1 MQIWPLPRAFE
12 SLGMGKIQEAGTSGG
27 GWVYNNPVR
36 KAKTEIPDRAA
47 SMIRALLI
55 VSITLLVGLPVLAQ
69 RGGGGHG
76 GGGMHGLGG
85 GMHGGHRPFHNNF
98 RFRNF
103 DRSLSPFAFGS
114 PGFDGSNA
122 DYGNPFDYGY
132 PSDDSQRYDSSN
144 AGYQSS
150 VSAVIEVQLTPHIYS
165 YVPVNS
171 RNALVAPDIHEY
183 VPPLSQ
189 SNSTYGPTLYL
200 IAFQDNSIRAALA
213 YWMEGSTLRYV
224 TLDHEQKQAPL
235 ASVDRALSERLNGER
250 HVLFRLPSR

>member
-1 MQIWPLPRAFE
+1 MSQ
-12 SLGMGKIQEAGTSGG
+12 
-27 GWVYNNPVR
+27 
-36 KAKTEIPDRAA
+36 
-47 SMIRALLI
+47 
-55 VSITLLVGLPVLAQ
+55 
-69 RGGGGHG
+69 
-76 GGGMHGLGG
+76 
-85 GMHGGHRPFHNNF
+85 
-98 RFRNF
+98 
-103 DRSLSPFAFGS
+103 FAFGS

-165 YVPVNS
+165 YVPVDS

-183 VPPLSQ
+183 VPPPSQ
-189 SNSTYGPTLYL
+189 TNSTYGPTLYL

-213 YWMEGSTLRYV
+213 YWTEGSTLRYV

>member
-1 MQIWPLPRAFE
+1 
-12 SLGMGKIQEAGTSGG
+12 MGKIQEAGTSGG

-47 SMIRALLI
+47 SMRRALLI

-76 GGGMHGLGG
+76 GGGHGGGGMHALGG
-85 GMHGGHRPFHNNF
+85 GMHGGFGGGMHGGFGGMHPGFGGSVHGGFHRPFHNNF

-114 PGFDGSNA
+114 PGFDGNA

-132 PSDDSQRYDSSN
+132 PSDVSQLYDSSN

-165 YVPVNS
+165 YVPVDS
-171 RNALVAPDIHEY
+171 RNALVAPD
-183 VPPLSQ
+183 
-189 SNSTYGPTLYL
+189 
-200 IAFQDNSIRAALA
+200 
-213 YWMEGSTLRYV
+213 
-224 TLDHEQKQAPL
+224 
-235 ASVDRALSERLNGER
+235 
-250 HVLFRLPSR
+250 